1 MNRAQRVE
9 RLFRIIRAHGS
20 ACLSMIVVWLL
31 CGCGGSYMAIQLQG
45 DKLKLNTCGKS
56 DPQPVV
62 VRLYQL
68 KGEAKFR
75 KAMPDAFWRDD
86 LTALS
91 GEVIGSPTE
100 VTLRPGEPKE
110 IELPLEK
117 QTTHVAVA
125 ADFCKPDGDSWRK
138 VFQVRDFKGGISV
151 VLYEGRI
158 VLQAK

>member
-1 MNRAQRVE
+1 MNRARRVDKV
-9 RLFRIIRAHGS
+9 FRFIRAHGC
-20 ACLSMIVVWLL
+20 AYMSMIVVWLL
-31 CGCGGSYMAIQLQG
+31 CGCGGSYVAIQLQG

-75 KAMPDAFWRDD
+75 KVTPDVFWKDD
-86 LTALS
+86 VAALS
-91 GEVIGSPTE
+91 GEVIGTPTE
-100 VTLRPGEPKE
+100 VMLRPGEPQEKE
-110 IELPLEK
+110 LALDK
-117 QTTHVAVA
+117 QTTHVGIA

-138 VFQVRDFKGGISV
+138 VFQVRDFKGGISL